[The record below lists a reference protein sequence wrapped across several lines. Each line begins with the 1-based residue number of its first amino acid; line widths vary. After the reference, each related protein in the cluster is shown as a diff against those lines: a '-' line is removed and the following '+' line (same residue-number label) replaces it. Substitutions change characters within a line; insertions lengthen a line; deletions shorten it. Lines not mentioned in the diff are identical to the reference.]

1 MTQPALNHGYA
12 YRERIRDGG
21 VPLLAYLVEHYR
33 HADAEGWRA
42 RLEEGQV
49 TLDGRPAGPD
59 QVLAGGQTLVWFR
72 PPWAEPPVDTRFQ
85 VLYQDAALVAVA
97 KPRGL
102 PTLPGGGF
110 LEHTLLALVQAQFPQ
125 ANPMHRLG
133 RETSG
138 VVLFA
143 RTHAAGAL
151 LQAAWRDHTVEKRYR
166 ALGSGLATEDAFTVA
181 VPIGPVPHPWLGS
194 IHAASAQGRPS
205 LSHVQVLERRAQD
218 TLFQVR
224 IETGRP
230 HQIRI
235 HLAWAGHP
243 LVGDPL
249 YAAGGLPRP
258 ELPAL
263 PGDGGYFLHA
273 EQLVFPHPV
282 TGARLELWAPPP
294 AELLRRGETADAWN
308 AEHP

>member
-1 MTQPALNHGYA
+1 MTGTLNHGYA
-12 YRERIRDGG
+12 YRERIQVGG
-21 VPLLAYLVEHYR
+21 MPLLAYLVDRYH
-33 HADAEGWRA
+33 HADAEVWRA
-42 RLEEGQV
+42 RLAAGQV

-59 QVLAGGQTLVWFR
+59 QILAAGQALVWFR
-72 PPWAEPPVDTRFQ
+72 PPWAEPPVDTGFQ
-85 VLYQDAALVAVA
+85 VLFQDATLVAVA

-138 VVLFA
+138 LVLFA
-143 RTHAAGAL
+143 RTHAAAAL
-151 LQAAWRDHTVEKRYR
+151 LQAAWRDHAVDKRYR
-166 ALGSGLATEDAFTVA
+166 ALGSGLAAEDAFTVA

-194 IHAASAQGRPS
+194 LHAASAQGRPA
-205 LSHVQVLERRAQD
+205 LSHVRVLERRAQD

-273 EQLVFPHPV
+273 EHLAFPHPV

-294 AELLRRGETADAWN
+294 AELLRRGETAASGAAN
-308 AEHP
+308 EP